1 MERLVVEPQLRAVA
15 ERFTLGG
22 RVLSAVPFGDG
33 HINATYVVVTESGG
47 APRRRYVLQRI
58 NRAVFHD
65 PEAVVR
71 NVERVIGHIAPK
83 VREEGGD
90 PEREVL
96 KLIPTLGGDAFL
108 RDSEGEIWRCYAMV
122 EGATSRSTL
131 ADPDQAYTVAKAFGR
146 FLRRLSDFPADALAV
161 TIPGFHDAPRHM
173 RVLRDTMREDPLD
186 RARGT
191 FAELEFIESRQDVI
205 GSWAHLRSFGELPTR
220 AIHNDT
226 KISNVLVDDE
236 TGRGICVI
244 DLDTVMPGSAL
255 VDIGDCARSA
265 LTRIETG
272 GQDLELFGAVVRGY
286 LSEIGALLAEVE
298 IEQIVEA
305 TRLIALELGIRFLSD
320 FIAGDRWFPVA
331 LPTDNLD
338 RCRGQLDI
346 VRRIEEGE
354 AEMQEVVRCA
364 AVRGGTQGRG
374 STTADALRFRIDGG
388 RTRT

>member
-1 MERLVVEPQLRAVA
+1 MGHLVVGSQLRAVV
-15 ERFTLGG
+15 EQFTLDGD
-22 RVLSAVPFGDG
+22 VLSVSPLGDG
-33 HINATYVVVTESGG
+33 HINATYVVATESGG
-47 APRRRYVLQRI
+47 APRRRYVVQRI
-58 NRAVFHD
+58 NRAVFLD

-83 VREEGGD
+83 VCEEGGD

-108 RDSEGEIWRCYAMV
+108 RDSEGEIWRCYAMI
-122 EGATSRSTL
+122 EGATARSTL
-131 ADPDQAYTVAKAFGR
+131 TDPDQAHTVAKAFGR
-146 FLRRLSDFPADALAV
+146 FLRRLSDFPADALAI
-161 TIPGFHDAPRHM
+161 TIPGFHDTLRHM
-173 RVLRDTMREDPLD
+173 RVLRDTMREGPLN
-186 RARGT
+186 RVRGT
-191 FAELEFIESRQDVI
+191 FAEIEFIKSRQDVI
-205 GSWAHLRSFGELPTR
+205 ETWMDLLSSGELPTR

-272 GQDLELFGAVVRGY
+272 GQGLELFGAVVRGY

-331 LPTDNLD
+331 LPTENLN

-346 VRRIEEGE
+346 VRRIEESE
-354 AEMQEVVRCA
+354 AEMQEVVRRA
-364 AVRGGTQGRG
+364 AVRRGTRRRG
-374 STTADALRFRIDGG
+374 STTTDALRFRIDGG

>member
-15 ERFTLGG
+15 ERFTLDGD
-22 RVLSAVPFGDG
+22 VLSVAPFGDG
-33 HINATYVVVTESGG
+33 HINATYEVVMESGG
-47 APRRRYVLQRI
+47 APAHRYVLQRI

-65 PEAVVR
+65 PGAVVR
-71 NVERVIGHIAPK
+71 NVERVIGHIAAK

-96 KLIPTLGGDAFL
+96 KLIPTLGGDPFL
-108 RDSEGEIWRCYAMV
+108 LDSEGEIWRCYAMI
-122 EGATSRSTL
+122 EGATARSTL
-131 ADPDQAYTVAKAFGR
+131 AGPDQAYTVAIVFGR
-146 FLRRLSDFPADALAV
+146 FLRRLSDFPADALAI

-205 GSWAHLRSFGELPTR
+205 GSWADLQSSGELPTR

-272 GQDLELFGAVVRGY
+272 GHDLEFFGAVVRGY

-331 LPTDNLD
+331 LPMENLD

-346 VRRIEEGE
+346 VRRIEESE
-354 AEMQEVVRCA
+354 AEMQEVVRRA
-364 AVRGGTQGRG
+364 AVRGGTRRG

-388 RTRT
+388 RART